1 MQLQLSNIKHSDI
14 IPNDW
19 NPNKQNERAFAAEIE
34 SITDNGFVQ
43 PMTVRKHPT
52 QKSKYQIIDG
62 YHRWLAL
69 QKIFDDSKLQT
80 APLKAIVTTK
90 QIPCVVIDVTEAQ
103 AKKLTIILNETRG
116 RAELGELGML
126 LESIQIDFGDDLI
139 RGLPYSQGQLDD
151 LLSLAEFDWEN
162 LEDLGED
169 EDKAED
175 ASMAYRLVADLTPDT
190 EILWTQA
197 LIDNASALPKNEKEA
212 SGKMIDILL
221 KSFVN
226 AHEKL

>member
-1 MQLQLSNIKHSDI
+1 MQLELVSIKHSEI

-19 NPNKQNERAFAAEIE
+19 NPNKQNERAFQAEIE

-69 QKIFDDSKLQT
+69 QKIFDDSKLHT
-80 APLKAIVTTK
+80 APLKAIVATK
-90 QIPCVVIDVTEAQ
+90 EIPCVVIDVTEAQ

-116 RAELGELGML
+116 RAEIGELGML
-126 LESIQIDFGDDLI
+126 LESIQIEFGDDLI

-162 LEDLGED
+162 LEDLAED
-169 EDKAED
+169 EDTKTE
-175 ASMAYRLVADLTPDT
+175 LVFR
-190 EILWTQA
+190 EKNMMIGNHQA
-197 LIDNASALPKNEKEA
+197 MLELEKEGYELDLDEKEDRDLLNRKKEQLKRE
-212 SGKMIDILL
+212 GKITKILT
-221 KSFVN
+221 S
-226 AHEKL
+226 